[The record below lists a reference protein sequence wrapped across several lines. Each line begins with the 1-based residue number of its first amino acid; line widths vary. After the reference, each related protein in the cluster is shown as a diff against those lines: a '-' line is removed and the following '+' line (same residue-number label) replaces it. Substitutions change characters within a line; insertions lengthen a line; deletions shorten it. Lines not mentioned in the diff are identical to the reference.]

1 MNGQMGRANRVARG
15 PTVVARP
22 DDPYRWRLEG
32 LRSAAGGAPT
42 PTLGAAGGLWPAT
55 RGAPAPTVGAA
66 RVSGRWREELPP
78 LPSVRRESS
87 AGNARSSRPCVQALT
102 EAATG
107 GERPSDLRPWEQL
120 PSSPRTTTAKALG
133 VKLMDCGGGDS
144 SSCLSAATTKAAG
157 FLRKG

>member
-1 MNGQMGRANRVARG
+1 MNGQMGRANRAARG

-22 DDPYRWRLEG
+22 DDPYRWRREG
-32 LRSAAGGAPT
+32 LQSAAGGAPA
-42 PTLGAAGGLWPAT
+42 PTLGAAGGLRPAT
-55 RGAPAPTVGAA
+55 RGAPAPTVGAT

-78 LPSVRRESS
+78 LPSVWRESS
-87 AGNARSSRPCVQALT
+87 ADNARSSRPCVQALT
-102 EAATG
+102 GAATG

-120 PSSPRTTTAKALG
+120 PSSPHTTTTKVLG
-133 VKLMDCGGGDS
+133 VKSMDCGGGGS